1 MSGSSWRG
9 SMGRRSAAA
18 PSRCSTP
25 MPKSSACTPARAPE
39 DAVSERHCSR
49 LSSKRRARPTGRY
62 CVSKPAGFRRQRSGS
77 TNNADSPLAA
87 LLPITPR
94 CRRTASQAACSTKNR
109 CSPSPDRGRPA
120 RMPPIRQRCKGTSRR
135 NAPYIQPMT
144 DPPTFAVRPSFLG
157 IAKSDPAAAVCV
169 AGIPY
174 DLGTSNRPGARFGPT
189 ATRQASRMLVDGDHP
204 IAGTA
209 PAERDIADIGDFR
222 IVHGDIQGTLTAI
235 EAQAKPLRHLVAL
248 GGDHTV
254 TLALLRALASRTGPG
269 QQPLALVHFDAHVDT
284 WPDSFGQ
291 RFGHGSPFYHAIEE
305 KLIDPHRAVQV
316 GIRSPMD
323 KDVHTW
329 TREKGVSILFAETVH
344 LMGPQAVA
352 ERIREV
358 VGDAPAYLSFDVDA
372 LDPAFAPGT
381 GTPEIG
387 GLFTWQA
394 QAILRRLAGLDFRGM
409 DVVEVSPP
417 YDVAE
422 ITALAAAT
430 FAWEYLALLAPRS

>member
-1 MSGSSWRG
+1 
-9 SMGRRSAAA
+9 
-18 PSRCSTP
+18 
-25 MPKSSACTPARAPE
+25 
-39 DAVSERHCSR
+39 
-49 LSSKRRARPTGRY
+49 
-62 CVSKPAGFRRQRSGS
+62 
-77 TNNADSPLAA
+77 
-87 LLPITPR
+87 
-94 CRRTASQAACSTKNR
+94 
-109 CSPSPDRGRPA
+109 
-120 RMPPIRQRCKGTSRR
+120 
-135 NAPYIQPMT
+135 MT
-144 DPPTFAVRPSFLG
+144 DTPTFAVRPSFLG
-157 IAKSDPAAAVCV
+157 IAKSDPAASICI

-189 ATRQASRMLVDGDHP
+189 AIRQASRMLVDGDHP
-204 IAGTA
+204 IAGTE
-209 PAERDIADIGDFR
+209 PAEQDIADIGDFR
-222 IVHGDIQGTLTAI
+222 IAHGDIQGTLQAI
-235 EAQAKPLRHLVAL
+235 EAQARPFSHLVAL
-248 GGDHTV
+248 GGDHTI
-254 TLALLRALASRTGPG
+254 TLALLRALASRAGPD
-269 QQPLALVHFDAHVDT
+269 QRPLALVHFDAHVDT

-291 RFGHGSPFYHAIEE
+291 RFGHGSPFFHAIEE
-305 KLIDPHRAVQV
+305 GLIDPHRTVQV

-323 KDVHTW
+323 KDVHNW
-329 TREKGVSILFAETVH
+329 TRAQGVSILFAETVH

-358 VGDAPAYLSFDVDA
+358 VGDAPAYLSFDIDA

-430 FAWEYLALLAPRS
+430 FAWEYLALLAPRA

>member
-1 MSGSSWRG
+1 
-9 SMGRRSAAA
+9 
-18 PSRCSTP
+18 
-25 MPKSSACTPARAPE
+25 
-39 DAVSERHCSR
+39 
-49 LSSKRRARPTGRY
+49 
-62 CVSKPAGFRRQRSGS
+62 
-77 TNNADSPLAA
+77 
-87 LLPITPR
+87 
-94 CRRTASQAACSTKNR
+94 
-109 CSPSPDRGRPA
+109 
-120 RMPPIRQRCKGTSRR
+120 
-135 NAPYIQPMT
+135 MT
-144 DPPTFAVRPSFLG
+144 DTPTFAVRPSFLG
-157 IAKSDPAAAVCV
+157 IANNDPAAAVCV

-174 DLGTSNRPGARFGPT
+174 DLGTSNRPGARFGP
-189 ATRQASRMLVDGDHP
+189 AAIRQASRMLVDGDHP

-430 FAWEYLALLAPRS
+430 FAWEYLALLAPRN